1 MSKLSKCLP
10 DDDKLAPLVREISWS
25 ENLIPH
31 RDLQKVQPLVAQIG
45 WSHNPIILQRCHAH
59 LEVRLEYIST
69 EAATLA
75 VTIKK
80 NFGAVGI

>member
-1 MSKLSKCLP
+1 MSKLSKCLT

-45 WSHNPIILQRCHAH
+45 WRQNLRSAKRNQMMSGGQNRGNRGTGNKNYLK
-59 LEVRLEYIST
+59 RL
-69 EAATLA
+69 
-75 VTIKK
+75 
-80 NFGAVGI
+80 